1 MFPRLRPFGREIS
14 RHADPESPP
23 PRDVTTDRPH
33 SDTARLWLSEQQWMG
48 LLTRVRTGVAREA
61 CPGGLSE
68 ATGDREHARHAPD
81 FLCLVRLG
89 AEGGPAGERGM
100 YQVSTRNISAGGIG
114 FVHDRE
120 LQRGVRATVA
130 LQPREGPGLIL
141 SARVAWCR
149 ALPESAGDDT
159 RLFQVGV
166 QFDQPVDVDPF
177 IYAA

>member
-1 MFPRLRPFGREIS
+1 MLNL
-14 RHADPESPP
+14 SPAP
-23 PRDVTTDRPH
+23 AEATPDRPS

-48 LLTRVRTGVAREA
+48 LLTRVRTGVAREDWT
-61 CPGGLSE
+61 GGLSG

-81 FLCLVRLG
+81 FLCLIRLG
-89 AEGGPAGERGM
+89 RSGPESSTSERGT

-120 LQRGVRATVA
+120 LKRGTRATVA
-130 LQPREGPGLIL
+130 LQPKQGAGLIL

-149 ALPESAGDDT
+149 PLPEGAADNRD
-159 RLFQVGV
+159 LFQVGV

>member
-1 MFPRLRPFGREIS
+1 MLS
-14 RHADPESPP
+14 LSPP
-23 PRDVTTDRPH
+23 PQDVTPDRPF

-48 LLTRVRTGVAREA
+48 LLTRVRTGSA
-61 CPGGLSE
+61 CEDRPGGLSE
-68 ATGDREHARHAPD
+68 ATGDREHARLAPD
-81 FLCLVRLG
+81 FFCLIRLG
-89 AEGGPAGERGM
+89 AGGVSASGEHGT

-120 LQRGVRATVA
+120 LERGIRATVA

-149 ALPESAGDDT
+149 RLPKGSGNDGG
-159 RLFQVGV
+159 LFQVGV
-166 QFDQPVDVDPF
+166 QFDQPVDVHPF

>member
-1 MFPRLRPFGREIS
+1 MLS
-14 RHADPESPP
+14 LSPP
-23 PRDVTTDRPH
+23 PEDAAPARPI

-48 LLTRVRTGVAREA
+48 LLTRVRTGTARA
-61 CPGGLSE
+61 DRPGGLSG

-89 AEGGPAGERGM
+89 AGGSPSSSSGEWGT

-114 FVHDRE
+114 FIHDRE
-120 LQRGVRATVA
+120 LKRGTRATVA

-149 ALPESAGDDT
+149 PLPEGAGDDGV
-159 RLFQVGV
+159 LFQVGV

>member
-1 MFPRLRPFGREIS
+1 MPSIK
-14 RHADPESPP
+14 PP
-23 PRDVTTDRPH
+23 PPAMPSRRS
-33 SDTARLWLSEQQWMG
+33 SDTARLWVSEQQWMG
-48 LLTRVRTGVAREA
+48 LLTRVRTGRARA
-61 CPGGLSE
+61 DQPGGISG

-81 FLCLVRLG
+81 FLCLIRLG
-89 AEGGPAGERGM
+89 AGGSEASGERGT

-120 LQRGVRATVA
+120 LNRGVRATIA

-149 ALPESAGDDT
+149 PLAEGIGDDGN
-159 RLFQVGV
+159 LFQVGV
-166 QFDQPVDVDPF
+166 EFDQPVDVDPF

>member
-1 MFPRLRPFGREIS
+1 MLS
-14 RHADPESPP
+14 LSSPP
-23 PRDVTTDRPH
+23 EAASQARPA

-48 LLTRVRTGVAREA
+48 LLTRVRRGIARTDQ
-61 CPGGLSE
+61 PGGLSG

-81 FLCLVRLG
+81 FFCLIRLG
-89 AEGGPAGERGM
+89 SGGPEVSGERGT

-114 FVHDRE
+114 FIHDRE
-120 LQRGVRATVA
+120 LKRGMRATVA
-130 LQPREGPGLIL
+130 LQPREGQGLIL

-149 ALPESAGDDT
+149 PLPDGDGDA
-159 RLFQVGV
+159 LFQVGV

>member
-1 MFPRLRPFGREIS
+1 MLTL
-14 RHADPESPP
+14 SPP
-23 PRDVTTDRPH
+23 PQDTAPARPC

-48 LLTRVRTGVAREA
+48 LLTRVRTGQAREDR
-61 CPGGLSE
+61 PGGLSD

-81 FLCLVRLG
+81 FLCLIRLG
-89 AEGGPAGERGM
+89 AGTASSTGERGT

-114 FVHDRE
+114 FLHGRE
-120 LQRGVRATVA
+120 LERGVRATVA
-130 LQPREGPGLIL
+130 LQPPEGPGLIL

-149 ALPESAGDDT
+149 PLPESAGEAD